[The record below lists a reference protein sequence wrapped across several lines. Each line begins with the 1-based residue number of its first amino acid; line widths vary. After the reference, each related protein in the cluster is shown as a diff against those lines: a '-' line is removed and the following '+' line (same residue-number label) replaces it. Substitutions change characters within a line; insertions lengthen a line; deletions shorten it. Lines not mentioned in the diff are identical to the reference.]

1 MKPSDAAPRPP
12 SPFEHLAPVV
22 AALISLAPFVLY
34 THRFADLYW
43 FGDEFDLIDQ
53 IDRLSFWKWTWLVF
67 AENFVPLFKILWG
80 GAVLAFHGSYFA
92 MLALLW
98 LTHAANTLLLGRVLR
113 AAALP
118 WPAVFFAQIG
128 FALAAVNVET
138 LTWTL
143 QWSAVLASTFLLCG
157 LDWHLRTHPHLQP
170 FSWRAHGPL
179 LAFTAASAFSFSRGI
194 LTGAVLALASFCP
207 STQPHTEP
215 LGRRVLNAAVCL
227 GPALLAATV
236 IVVFAS
242 GNHQHLRGHVGDAA
256 AYGVWYFSL
265 NPAHGLLGVDSLG
278 WRTVALLGIVKLA
291 LVVWALARSRGNL
304 RTLFVLLLAFDVGNA
319 VLLGVGRYHT
329 GLESTVS
336 SRYQYTSLLCV
347 LPFAGFWLAQQWMRV
362 STRFHL
368 SRVTAAAVLLG
379 MGWLVAHQWP
389 SAIRIY
395 SVDRGSESRRILLQ
409 EPNPP
414 PTSVPGIDF
423 LPVDR
428 ARELI
433 RKYNLH

>member
-1 MKPSDAAPRPP
+1 MNPCSAAPRPRH
-12 SPFEHLAPVV
+12 SAECLAPIV
-22 AALISLAPFVLY
+22 ATFLSLVPFILHA
-34 THRFADLYW
+34 HRFADLYW

-53 IDRLSFWKWTWLVF
+53 IDRLGFWKWTWLVF

-80 GAVLAFHGSYFA
+80 GAVFAFHGSYFA
-92 MLALLW
+92 MLALVW

-138 LTWTL
+138 LTWTV

-157 LDWHLRTHPHLQP
+157 LDWHLRTQPHLQP

-179 LAFTAASAFSFSRGI
+179 LAFATASAFSFSRGI
-194 LTGAVLALASFCP
+194 LTGVVLALASFCP
-207 STQPHTEP
+207 STQPHMTP
-215 LGRRVLNAAVCL
+215 LGRRMLNAAVCL
-227 GPALLAATV
+227 CPALLAATV

-242 GNHQHLRGHVGDAA
+242 RDHQHLRGHVGDVA

-278 WRTVALLGIVKLA
+278 WRTVTLLGIVKLA
-291 LVVWALARSRGNL
+291 LVVWALARSRGSL
-304 RTLFVLLLAFDVGNA
+304 RTLFLLLFALDVGNS

-336 SRYQYTSLLCV
+336 SRYQYASLLCV
-347 LPFAGFWLAQQWMRV
+347 LPFAGFWLAQHV
-362 STRFHL
+362 TRL
-368 SRVTAAAVLLG
+368 PTRLPWPRLVAVAVLLG
-379 MGWLVAHQWP
+379 ETWLVAHQWP
-389 SAIRIY
+389 REIRLY
-395 SVDRGSESRRILLQ
+395 AFSRGKESRRILLT

-414 PTSVPGIDF
+414 PNSVPGIDF
-423 LPVDR
+423 LPVGR

-433 RKYNLH
+433 RKYHLH